1 MKKENFL
8 ETLKQM
14 KLLPLFFYNIFT
26 IRNTIEAPSLHF
38 FYNNITNNNQD
49 FDFDN
54 FLLYVDEYNF

>member
-1 MKKENFL
+1 
-8 ETLKQM
+8 M
-14 KLLPLFFYNIFT
+14 KLLPILFYNIFS
-26 IRNTIEAPSLHF
+26 IRNTFKVPPLYI

>member
-1 MKKENFL
+1 
-8 ETLKQM
+8 M

-26 IRNTIEAPSLHF
+26 VRKIIETPSLHF
-38 FYNNITNNNQD
+38 FHNNITNNNQD